1 MNRKQYKAKI
11 FCSSIINKNKN
22 NKKKIFHLHRSIYT
36 FIYAFYRNIHLKKRK
51 IMKIT
56 EITEI
61 VILDHPK
68 IDIEVEAEV
77 QIKLAIQK

>member
-1 MNRKQYKAKI
+1 
-11 FCSSIINKNKN
+11 
-22 NKKKIFHLHRSIYT
+22 
-36 FIYAFYRNIHLKKRK
+36 
-51 IMKIT
+51 MKIT